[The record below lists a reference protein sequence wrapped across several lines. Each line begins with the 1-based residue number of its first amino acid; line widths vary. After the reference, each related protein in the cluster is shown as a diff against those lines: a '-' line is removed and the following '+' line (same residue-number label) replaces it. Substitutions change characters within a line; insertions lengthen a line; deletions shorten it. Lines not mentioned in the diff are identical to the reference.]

1 MNELATVNND
11 SGLDRS
17 ERISANLAIAKER
30 LLDTKTDIERMEIR
44 DFARK
49 TYNIAVAAE
58 LNEIAVEAANL
69 IQFTERKIVEANPPE
84 QGKRNDKNFLPQ
96 EKEVSDNQIWKMRAA
111 HTDISDSEFEDLQQG
126 AIDSGEPLTRSKLQE
141 ITKDKKLNKSKSDK
155 DKQKAELEKN
165 RIVELPADK
174 YQTVVIDPPWNVE
187 RVLLPSHNDAAF
199 PYQQMTLD
207 EIKSIKLPLADNAF
221 VFLWTTHGYLRDS
234 FSIIEND
241 WGLEF
246 VELLIWHKPNNNRPF
261 ANRPLTNSEFILMAK
276 IGTPNLTSSKG
287 FFTCFNGGKSNA
299 PHSEKP
305 EEFYDMI
312 RGITPEPRVDMFN
325 RREIE
330 GFDNWGNESPE

>member
-1 MNELATVNND
+1 MNELVTQPKGGFSSQLRAIH
-11 SGLDRS
+11 SGLVNARNDQER
-17 ERISANLAIAKER
+17 ERIRDIAKA
-30 LLDTKTDIERMEIR
+30 IE
-44 DFARK
+44 
-49 TYNIAVAAE
+49 NAAE
-58 LNEIAVEAANL
+58 ILKMKSIQVEASFLVMDA
-69 IQFTERKIVEANPPE
+69 ERDISKANPPNMG
-84 QGKRNDKNFLPQ
+84 GKGTPEGSCVPPGNATQIPQ
-96 EKEVSDNQIWKMRAA
+96 TQVRKIRMAHDN
-111 HTDISDSEFEDLQQG
+111 ISDTEYSEIKSEAADNE
-126 AIDSGEPLTRSKLQE
+126 EPLKRSKLQE
-141 ITKDKKLNKSKSDK
+141 IIKDKKLNKSKSDK

-261 ANRPLTNSEFILMAK
+261 ANRPMINSEFIIMCKKGKPEL
-276 IGTPNLTSSKG
+276 SSVKG
-287 FFTCFNGGKSNA
+287 FLTCFSWERNGVK
-299 PHSEKP
+299 HSEKP
-305 EEFYDMI
+305 DGFYDMI
-312 RGITPEPRVDMFN
+312 RGITPEPRVDMFG
-325 RREIE
+325 RRKIE
-330 GFDNWGNESPE
+330 GFDSWGNESQ